1 MGWMEVQVLVLIDVR
16 IFFFSLIKA
25 KHLLGASLCYIKPRP
40 LASDATKHKLTEA
53 ELKRK
58 PFFKKKKPKKLQA
71 SSPPQMESL
80 LKSHLYRL
88 VGVRVMA

>member
-58 PFFKKKKPKKLQA
+58 PFLKKENCRRPA
-71 SSPPQMESL
+71 R
-80 LKSHLYRL
+80 LKWNLF
-88 VGVRVMA
+88 